1 MDWKQANAR
10 IPWGTILLFGVGI
23 SLGTALLQTQAAQ
36 WLANLIVVWFGLNS
50 LGAFAIL
57 AVMAAF
63 LVVIHLGFAS
73 ATALASAMIPI
84 IIAVLQKVQTPG
96 ISVIGMTLL
105 LQFVVSFG
113 FILPVNS
120 PQGMLAYGS
129 ATFSVRDFIRT
140 GLAITVA
147 AYALTLLFGAT
158 YWHWLG
164 YV

>member
-1 MDWKQANAR
+1 
-10 IPWGTILLFGVGI
+10 
-23 SLGTALLQTQAAQ
+23 
-36 WLANLIVVWFGLNS
+36 
-50 LGAFAIL
+50 
-57 AVMAAF
+57 
-63 LVVIHLGFAS
+63 
-73 ATALASAMIPI
+73 I

-120 PQGMLAYGS
+120 PQGMLAYGT